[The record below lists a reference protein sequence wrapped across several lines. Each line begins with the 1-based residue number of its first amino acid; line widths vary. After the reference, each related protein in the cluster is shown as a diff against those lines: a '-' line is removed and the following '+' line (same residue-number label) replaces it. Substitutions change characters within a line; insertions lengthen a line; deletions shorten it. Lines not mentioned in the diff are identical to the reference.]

1 MMGQQT
7 EIRKG
12 NDMSEHAMM
21 NEITLLK
28 DSLKNEIASLNERTM
43 LEVAVLQEHE
53 NALKNECMVLV
64 KDIGMS
70 KRLDEEVRGLTVN
83 VTVPDSPFRQLAEYD
98 LPKDG
103 SFSSEEETWQ
113 MM

>member
-28 DSLKNEIASLNERTM
+28 DSLKNEIVSLNERTM
-43 LEVAVLQEHE
+43 LEVAVLQERKH
-53 NALKNECMVLV
+53 ALTNECMVLV
-64 KDIGMS
+64 KESAMFKI
-70 KRLDEEVRGLTVN
+70 LEEEVRGLTVN
-83 VTVPDSPFRQLAEYD
+83 VNKCSRF
-98 LPKDG
+98 
-103 SFSSEEETWQ
+103 SFSAARRIFGRLFQ
-113 MM
+113 